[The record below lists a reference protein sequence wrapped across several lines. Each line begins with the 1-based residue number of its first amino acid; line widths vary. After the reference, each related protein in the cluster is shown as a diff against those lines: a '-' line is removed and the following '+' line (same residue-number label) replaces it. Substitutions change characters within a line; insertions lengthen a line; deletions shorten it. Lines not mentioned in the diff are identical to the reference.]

1 MLRAVKIVFA
11 GDGGVGK
18 TSLIKK
24 FFDNTVV
31 DRLTVGTEFRIFK
44 ISPNKMAVLWDLGGE
59 IRFRDV
65 QEALMRGARL
75 VVLVFDVHRPSTLT
89 NLKKWAE
96 RIYNINGRKR
106 IPAIVVGNKI
116 DLGKNID
123 HELIKSTLK
132 EIPLD
137 VKYYIETSAYTGENV
152 AILFKKIRELLSKEI

>member
-24 FFDNTVV
+24 FFDDIVV
-31 DRLTVGTEFRIFK
+31 DRLTVGTEFQIFK

-89 NLKKWAE
+89 NLKKWDE
-96 RIYNINGRKR
+96 RI
-106 IPAIVVGNKI
+106 
-116 DLGKNID
+116 
-123 HELIKSTLK
+123 
-132 EIPLD
+132 
-137 VKYYIETSAYTGENV
+137 
-152 AILFKKIRELLSKEI
+152 